1 MTNNNNNP
9 KIILL
14 HRFFLVLVF
23 GAALLS
29 LYLLGTAH
37 DENDGRI
44 ISRTYHQ
51 SEPVLGPDVL
61 YSPFLMDSHAV
72 SALRELQVMHDQTT
86 TAAALGPFHLRAPVV
101 MPQPHFSIDETD
113 QAVTVTVQVPE
124 TLKMEDID
132 VQVREGGSILHIQG
146 GHRTTHSQVNFEK
159 TFALGR
165 HMDTDSITA
174 SLSNKGVLTVT
185 APKLVKKQVDTIRKI
200 DITKTEF

>member
-1 MTNNNNNP
+1 MTNKNNNQ
-9 KIILL
+9 KIILSQRL
-14 HRFFLVLVF
+14 FLVLTF

-29 LYLLGTAH
+29 LYLFGTAH
-37 DENDGRI
+37 DDNDDRI

-51 SEPVLGPDVL
+51 SEAVLGPDVL

-72 SALRELQVMHDQTT
+72 SALRELQVLHDQT
-86 TAAALGPFHLRAPVV
+86 AADALGPFHLRAPFVV
-101 MPQPHFSIDETD
+101 PPQPHFSIDETE

-124 TLKMEDID
+124 TVQMEGID

-146 GHRTTHSQVNFEK
+146 GHRTTNSQVSFEK

-165 HMDTDSITA
+165 HMDADSITA
-174 SLSNKGVLTVT
+174 SLSKKGVLTVT
-185 APKLVKKQVDTIRKI
+185 APKLVKKQVDTIRNI